1 MKEII
6 QADVV
11 VIGAGPGGLT
21 AALYTSRSNLKTVI
35 IEQGLPGGE
44 INNTADVEN
53 YPGYALISG
62 PELAEKIYQGA
73 MAFGAEHVS
82 AIVQAVEVQS
92 LMKQVITDQKIYEA
106 PVVILATGAKH
117 RKLQVPGEE
126 ALSGKGVS
134 YCAVCDGFFFRNR
147 QLVVVGGGDSAVEE
161 GTYLTQFADQV
172 TIVHRRDQL
181 RAQKI
186 LQDRAFNNDKVDF
199 IWESVVEEIVGD
211 QQVEGVQLRH
221 VTTGERR
228 FFPCQGVFVY
238 VGLIPNSQL
247 VAHLGVTDS
256 QGWVL
261 TNERMETSIPG
272 LMAVGDVRQ
281 TPLRQIATA
290 VGDGAHAGQMAYQY
304 LQDLSDQPTP

>member
-44 INNTADVEN
+44 ISNTADVEN

-82 AIVQAVEVQS
+82 AIVQAVEVQG

>member
-53 YPGYALISG
+53 YPGYAMISG

-73 MAFGAEHVS
+73 MVFGAEHVS
-82 AIVQAVEVQS
+82 ATVQAVEVQG

>member
-44 INNTADVEN
+44 INNTADIEN

-82 AIVQAVEVQS
+82 ATVQAVEVQG
-92 LMKQVITDQKIYEA
+92 LMKRVITDQKIYEA

-247 VAHLGVTDS
+247 VARLGVTDS

-261 TNERMETSIPG
+261 TNGRMETSIPG

>member
-82 AIVQAVEVQS
+82 ATVQVVEVQG

-238 VGLIPNSQL
+238 VGLIPNFQL

>member
-82 AIVQAVEVQS
+82 AIVQAVEVQG

>member
-82 AIVQAVEVQS
+82 AIVQAVEVQG

-147 QLVVVGGGDSAVEE
+147 HLIVVGGGDSAVEE

>member
-1 MKEII
+1 
-6 QADVV
+6 
-11 VIGAGPGGLT
+11 
-21 AALYTSRSNLKTVI
+21 
-35 IEQGLPGGE
+35 
-44 INNTADVEN
+44 
-53 YPGYALISG
+53 
-62 PELAEKIYQGA
+62 

-82 AIVQAVEVQS
+82 ATVQVVEVQG

-238 VGLIPNSQL
+238 VGLIPNFQL

>member
-82 AIVQAVEVQS
+82 ATVQVVEVQG

>member
-53 YPGYALISG
+53 YPGYTLISG

-82 AIVQAVEVQS
+82 ATVQVVEVQG